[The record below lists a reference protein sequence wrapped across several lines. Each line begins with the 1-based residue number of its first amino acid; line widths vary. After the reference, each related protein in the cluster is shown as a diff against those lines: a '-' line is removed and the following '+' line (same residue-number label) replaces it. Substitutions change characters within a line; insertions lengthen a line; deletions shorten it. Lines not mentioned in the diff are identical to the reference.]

1 MSNARGFRNLAT
13 RDLPGRITEYLSSG
27 GLWNPE
33 LMDHDEVRA
42 MLIDARDV
50 IETLADAVDRISDE
64 AMKNTKTRG
73 W

>member
-50 IETLADAVDRISDE
+50 IEIAVRSGGISSLPQKGVE
-64 AMKNTKTRG
+64 E
-73 W
+73 

>member
-50 IETLADAVDRISDE
+50 IEIAVRSGDIGSLPQKGVE
-64 AMKNTKTRG
+64 E
-73 W
+73 

>member
-1 MSNARGFRNLAT
+1 MPMSNARGFRNLAT

-27 GLWNPE
+27 GLWNTE

-50 IETLADAVDRISDE
+50 IEIAVRSGGISSLPQRGLA
-64 AMKNTKTRG
+64 
-73 W
+73 

>member
-50 IETLADAVDRISDE
+50 IEIAVRSGGISSLPAVPQKGVSE
-64 AMKNTKTRG
+64 
-73 W
+73 